1 MIRGKVEIDIEK
13 CKGCSLCVVACKQ
26 ETLEMSKKINRQGY
40 HYAVMVKDNCTGCE
54 NCALVCPDAV
64 ITVYRA
70 SKGKSKEKIATISD
84 VKEDIKITINK

>member
-13 CKGCSLCVVACKQ
+13 CKGCSLCIITCKQ
-26 ETLEMSKKINRQGY
+26 ETLAMSKKINRQGY
-40 HYAVMVKDNCTGCE
+40 QFVEVVNEGCTGCE

-70 SKGKSKEKIATISD
+70 VKSKQETP
-84 VKEDIKITINK
+84 ITNNSR

>member
-13 CKGCSLCVVACKQ
+13 CKGCSLCIITCKQ
-26 ETLEMSKKINRQGY
+26 KTLEMSKKINRQGY
-40 HYAVMVKDNCTGCE
+40 QFVEIVNEDCTGCE

-70 SKGKSKEKIATISD
+70 VKNKKEAPIS
-84 VKEDIKITINK
+84 NNSR

>member
-13 CKGCSLCVVACKQ
+13 CKGCSLCIVTCKQ
-26 ETLEMSKKINRQGY
+26 ATLEMSSKINRQGY
-40 HYAVMVKDNCTGCE
+40 PFVVVINDDCTGCE

-70 SKGKSKEKIATISD
+70 VKSKNETQIS
-84 VKEDIKITINK
+84 NNSR

>member
-1 MIRGKVEIDIEK
+1 MIRGKVEIDVEK
-13 CKGCSLCVVACKQ
+13 CKGCSLCIVACKQ

-40 HYAVMVKDNCTGCE
+40 QYAVAVKDNCTGCE

-70 SKGKSKEKIATISD
+70 SKGKKETVAKITN
-84 VKEDIKITINK
+84 VKEDISISINTK

>member
-13 CKGCSLCVVACKQ
+13 CKGCSICIGTCKQ
-26 ETLEMSKKINRQGY
+26 STLEMSSKINRQGY
-40 HYAVMVKDNCTGCE
+40 PFVVVVNDDCTGCE

-70 SKGKSKEKIATISD
+70 VKSKNETPIS
-84 VKEDIKITINK
+84 NNSR